1 MVATFIRGGYF
12 MWPILILMIWGFM
25 ISFERFY
32 TLTKSSI
39 ITKKFVPKLTNALKD
54 EGVDAAKKV
63 CQETSSPIAEI
74 FAAGLEKA
82 DQGLPEV
89 EKALEATGA
98 VELAFLEKGMI
109 WLSTVISLAPMFGFA
124 GTVSGMI
131 GAFDAIAK
139 ANDISPAIVADG
151 IAEALLT
158 TIFGLVVAMPMQIF
172 YNIFMSRIDAISVEM
187 EESSI
192 TFLETLKTT
201 LDTNT
206 NK

>member
-1 MVATFIRGGYF
+1 MVATFLRGGFF
-12 MWPILILMIWGFM
+12 MWPILLLAIWGFM

-32 TLTKSSI
+32 TLTKSSRV
-39 ITKKFVPKLTNALKD
+39 TKKFIPKLSDALKGK
-54 EGVDAAKKV
+54 GVDAALKV
-63 CQETSSPIAEI
+63 CQETSGPIAEI

-82 DQGLPEV
+82 DKGLPEV

-139 ANDISPAIVADG
+139 ANDISPAVVASG

-158 TIFGLVVAMPMQIF
+158 TMFGLIVAMPMQVF

-192 TFLETLKTT
+192 TFLEALKETISS
-201 LDTNT
+201 NT
-206 NK
+206 K

>member
-1 MVATFIRGGYF
+1 MVALFIRGGYF
-12 MWPILILMIWGFM
+12 MWPILLLAIWGFM
-25 ISFERFY
+25 IAFERFY

-39 ITKKFVPKLTNALKD
+39 ITKKFIPKLTSTLREN
-54 EGVDAAKKV
+54 GVDAAKKV
-63 CQETSSPIAEI
+63 CVETSGPIAEI

-82 DQGLPEV
+82 DKGISEV

-109 WLSTVISLAPMFGFA
+109 WLSTVISLAPMFGFV

-131 GAFDAIAK
+131 GAFDSIAK
-139 ANDISPAIVADG
+139 TNDISPAIVADG

-158 TIFGLVVAMPMQIF
+158 TIFGLIVAMPMQIF

-206 NK
+206 KQ

>member
-39 ITKKFVPKLTNALKD
+39 ITKKFIPKLTNALKD

-89 EKALEATGA
+89 EKALEATGV

-109 WLSTVISLAPMFGFA
+109 WLSTVISLAPMFGFT

-158 TIFGLVVAMPMQIF
+158 TIFGLAVAMPMQIF

-201 LDTNT
+201 IDTNT